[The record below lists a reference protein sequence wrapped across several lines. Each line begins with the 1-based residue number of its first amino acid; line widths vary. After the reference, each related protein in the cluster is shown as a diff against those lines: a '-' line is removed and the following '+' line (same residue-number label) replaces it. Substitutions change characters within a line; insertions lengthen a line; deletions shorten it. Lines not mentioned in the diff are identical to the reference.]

1 MHWFTSHQ
9 CITWLLCTPHCTAAH
24 PATTAPLIPGPLT
37 APQNEFKAE
46 KDGYRA
52 TTHQRFVGTG
62 YFDEIAQKVAGG
74 LASTCAL
81 TGSTEEH
88 QF

>member
-1 MHWFTSHQ
+1 
-9 CITWLLCTPHCTAAH
+9 LLCPAPAVLPLTP
-24 PATTAPLIPGPLT
+24 APPPT
-37 APQNEFKAE
+37 APQNEFAAE